1 MTSAWRASSDFWGHC
16 PRSPTQHSTYLQP
29 GRRSR
34 PPGGPHR
41 HPGELSTGPRQR
53 CQKGKEVVLSDCGST
68 GGASPGFEP
77 FPSPMSFCSLRNPE
91 FAGAPA
97 CGTAPGHLPRIHCA
111 TPGEPEKSR
120 VGCAGRGGAGWGVR
134 AAAPQRPRQL
144 HARTPAAPRGS
155 RAARADPC
163 ASHRKPAL
171 PPQPGLRSTGR
182 VGVVQGLRHK

>member
-1 MTSAWRASSDFWGHC
+1 MTSAGRASSDFWGHC

-29 GRRSR
+29 GPRSR

-53 CQKGKEVVLSDCGST
+53 CQKGKEVVLSHCGST

-77 FPSPMSFCSLRNPE
+77 SPSPMSFCSLRNPA

-120 VGCAGRGGAGWGVR
+120 VGCAGRGGVGRAR
-134 AAAPQRPRQL
+134 RSAAATQ
-144 HARTPAAPRGS
+144 TAPRAHSGGS
-155 RAARADPC
+155 PRF
-163 ASHRKPAL
+163 S
-171 PPQPGLRSTGR
+171 RSTCGSMR
-182 VGVVQGLRHK
+182 IPPKAGASAAAGSAEHGARGCGSGAQA